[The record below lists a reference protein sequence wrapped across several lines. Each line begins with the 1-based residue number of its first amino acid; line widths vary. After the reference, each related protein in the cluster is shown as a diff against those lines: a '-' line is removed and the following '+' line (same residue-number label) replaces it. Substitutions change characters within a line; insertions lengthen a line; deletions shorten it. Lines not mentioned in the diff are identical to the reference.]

1 MLLSVFWGMFAFN
14 LVRGDMHA
22 TRANV
27 DELLAIAQRLATW
40 IFWWW
45 PKWPG

>member
-1 MLLSVFWGMFAFN
+1 MFAFN

-27 DELLAIAQRLATW
+27 DELLAIAQRLDDLDSS
-40 IFWWW
+40 
-45 PKWPG
+45 GGGQNGLG